1 MGGEESGGGERKK
14 TLEFQEEEKEEDEEE
29 EEEKEEGKHTS
40 IDKCLFKPAI
50 SQFCHCGMA
59 GSRSSIRSKMN

>member
-1 MGGEESGGGERKK
+1 MEESGRRHLSFKKKKRK
-14 TLEFQEEEKEEDEEE
+14 EDEEE

>member
-1 MGGEESGGGERKK
+1 MRRAVEESGRRHLSFKKKKRK
-14 TLEFQEEEKEEDEEE
+14 EDEEE